1 MSLLLLSTFL
11 LVACRSLVRF
21 LLLTGEFELVEVGVL
36 LKMLNM
42 ELRLDFFDDAS
53 DILRRMDFRW
63 IFRCGNDPK

>member
-1 MSLLLLSTFL
+1 M
-11 LVACRSLVRF
+11 RF
-21 LLLTGEFELVEVGVL
+21 LLLTGEVELVEVGVL

-53 DILRRMDFRW
+53 DILRRIGFRC